1 MMRFFYTSLFF
12 LLLPFVLLRLY
23 WRGFKQAAYRN
34 RWQERLAF
42 FSESYRPG
50 SVWFHAV
57 SVGEAEAAFPLIQ
70 RLQKQHPDTPFLVT
84 TTTPTGSARVQA
96 VLGDGVYHVY
106 LPYDIPMILSRFFQ
120 IFKPSM
126 LVVLEKEIWP
136 NLFAQCGKNNIP
148 LLIIN
153 ARLSA
158 RSAKSYQLISS
169 LVKPALANV
178 NKILAQTEEDRAH
191 FMDIGAEAD
200 KVEVSGNLKF
210 DIEIPAALIEQGRE
224 LKRALFPAR
233 FVWIVASTHAGEEAL
248 FFAQYKRLKKHIP
261 ELLLLIVPRHPERFE
276 TVRQLAEQH
285 ALKVIKRTEKSLVDA
300 ETDIYLADTMGELK
314 MLYAAAD
321 VAFVGG
327 SMVAVGGHN
336 ILEPLA
342 IGVPVMFGP
351 QMFNF
356 KEIAANVL
364 QQQAAVQ
371 CSSASEV
378 GEHLLTLYQN
388 KQQRQQMM
396 EQGFYFIRQNQ
407 GAVAK
412 TSAVL
417 QQYWP
422 EKEG

>member
-1 MMRFFYTSLFF
+1 MRFFYTGLFS

-23 WRGFKQAAYRN
+23 WRGFKQAAYRH
-34 RWQERLAF
+34 RWQERLAV
-42 FSESYRPG
+42 FSQRYRSG

-70 RLQKQHPDTPFLVT
+70 RLKKQYPDTPMLVT

-96 VLGDGVYHVY
+96 VLGDSVYHVY
-106 LPYDIPMILSRFFQ
+106 LPYDIPIVLSRFFRA
-120 IFKPSM
+120 FKPSM
-126 LVVLEKEIWP
+126 LVLLEKEIWP
-136 NLFAQCGKNNIP
+136 NLFAQCDENNIP

-158 RSAKSYQLISS
+158 RSAKSYRLIPS
-169 LVKPALANV
+169 LVKPALVRV
-178 NKILAQTEEDRAH
+178 NRILAQTEEDRTH
-191 FMDIGAEAD
+191 FMAIGAAAE

-210 DIEIPAALIEQGRE
+210 DIEIPETMIAQGRE
-224 LKRALFPAR
+224 FKRALFPAR
-233 FVWIVASTHAGEEAL
+233 FVWIVASTHAGEEEL
-248 FFAQYKRLKKHIP
+248 FFEQYRVLKKDIP

-276 TVRQLAEQH
+276 TVRQLAKRH
-285 ALKVIKRTEKSLVDA
+285 GLKVIKRTEKKLVDA
-300 ETDIYLADTMGELK
+300 ETDVYLADTMGELK

-342 IGVPVMFGP
+342 IGIAVMFGP
-351 QMFNF
+351 HMVNF

-371 CSSASEV
+371 CSSVAEV
-378 GEHLLTLYQN
+378 GERLLLLYQN
-388 KQQRQQMM
+388 EAQRQRMID
-396 EQGFYFIRQNQ
+396 QGFRFIRRNQ